1 MEQMSDMLS
10 SGDMDIED
18 TYLVNTIGIEK
29 YNLLFPEY
37 TKDLEPVIPKGTKF
51 NFNNKNTLI
60 TNNTTIKDINVDI
73 INKPNKFN
81 GSNNFAISPTKS
93 KDGSSYLAS
102 QPDLSLNLP
111 SIWYIIHLNS
121 SNFNTMGHLFQVLQE
136 LLQDLTITLHGERPT
151 QKETLQIGIKQNL
164 KMVKGKSINMEING

>member
-37 TKDLEPVIPKGTKF
+37 TEDLEPVIPKGTKF

-60 TNNTTIKDINVDI
+60 TNNTIIEDINIDI
-73 INKPNKFN
+73 SIEYNKKKNKK
-81 GSNNFAISPTKS
+81 NNQT
-93 KDGSSYLAS
+93 
-102 QPDLSLNLP
+102 N
-111 SIWYIIHLNS
+111 
-121 SNFNTMGHLFQVLQE
+121 E
-136 LLQDLTITLHGERPT
+136 
-151 QKETLQIGIKQNL
+151 
-164 KMVKGKSINMEING
+164 